1 MKREHVRGGFTL
13 LELLLVIALVGILVT
28 LLLPTLGLTRDR
40 AMQTKAM
47 SDLRQHATV
56 MGMYAG
62 DWDDLFPFFAIPGAS
77 ETVIRTERYT
87 ESFSYFD
94 SHSFWP
100 VALVDRYYPGT
111 AVDDEVFQSPYARQT
126 SWSAWGA
133 YAYSCSM
140 IAAPDYWDQST
151 REGIHQLRPNWV
163 SSVRYP
169 GSKALLSFDPWRWS
183 WPARQVLTREGVV
196 DRTTL
201 IATVSGGVDRTT
213 VGELGETIQTGDG
226 HDPALGFVSHRQG
239 WTPSGMHTLRGVE
252 GRDLP

>member
-1 MKREHVRGGFTL
+1 MKFHLNQRGFTL

-47 SDLRQHATV
+47 SDLRQHAAV

-62 DWDDLFPFFAIPGAS
+62 DWDDRFPFFAIPGAT

-87 ESFSYFD
+87 EAFSYFS

-100 VALVDRYYPGT
+100 VALVDRYYPGM
-111 AVDDEVFQSPYARQT
+111 AIDDEVFQSPYASET

-140 IAAPDYWDQST
+140 IAAPEYWDQST
-151 REGIHQLRPNWV
+151 REGVNQLRPNRV

-169 GSKALLSFDPWRWS
+169 GSKALLSFDPWRLS
-183 WPARQVLTREGVV
+183 WPARQVLTRDGVL

-201 IATVSGGVDRTT
+201 IATVSGGVERET
-213 VGELGETIQTGDG
+213 VGELGETVRSGDG
-226 HDPALGFVSHRQG
+226 RDPALGHVDHLFG
-239 WTPSGMHTLRGVE
+239 WEPSGMHTLRGVE